1 MSMESRQSSPD
12 PLIDRPA
19 QNQSLSTLSL
29 FFVTA
34 VSRIHVQ
41 WTRLYRCSICSALPS
56 YSTWTCT

>member
-1 MSMESRQSSPD
+1 MSMVSRQPSPD

-34 VSRIHVQ
+34 VSRIRVQ
-41 WTRLYRCSICSALPS
+41 WTRLCRCSIRSALPS